1 MVGTILLPMPGKRN
15 QRTILSWSWFH
26 LAKGQLLWPVFRTC
40 GIRISSGTAEKKHK
54 ETRYWFPVYLY
65 RESPYHLEYKPF
77 FSTANWSQSLHLGIL
92 KNLLSNQSMFFPC
105 VSLFFCVPKYL
116 SLQGASCSSS
126 KSFCPLDTSW
136 YQDRFA
142 ERRCF
147 KGFASSLPW
156 GWPQT
161 NTEKCGKT
169 QLTSNM
175 FHQFHAK
182 QKPSPNK
189 LEEFPA

>member
-1 MVGTILLPMPGKRN
+1 MVPMPGKRN

-40 GIRISSGTAEKKHK
+40 GISISSGTAKMKHK

-65 RESPYHLEYKPF
+65 RESPYDLESKPF
-77 FSTANWSQSLHLGIL
+77 FSTANRGQSLHLGIFYQI
-92 KNLLSNQSMFFPC
+92 NTCFPY
-105 VSLFFCVPKYL
+105 VSLFCCVPNYL

-142 ERRCF
+142 ER
-147 KGFASSLPW
+147 K
-156 GWPQT
+156 QT
-161 NTEKCGKT
+161 NTT
-169 QLTSNM
+169 
-175 FHQFHAK
+175 AK
-182 QKPSPNK
+182 QVLLRKNRRMAKNK
-189 LEEFPA
+189 HWKKRNNSTH

>member
-1 MVGTILLPMPGKRN
+1 MVPMPGKRN

-40 GIRISSGTAEKKHK
+40 GIRISSGTAKKKHK

-65 RESPYHLEYKPF
+65 RESPYDLESKPF
-77 FSTANWSQSLHLGIL
+77 FSTANRSQSLHLGIFYQI
-92 KNLLSNQSMFFPC
+92 NMFFSY
-105 VSLFFCVPKYL
+105 VSLFAVFPTTCPSKVLHVRAQRVFAHWTHPDIRIVLPKG
-116 SLQGASCSSS
+116 SRQIQQQNRSCFP
-126 KSFCPLDTSW
+126 KI
-136 YQDRFA
+136 
-142 ERRCF
+142 E
-147 KGFASSLPW
+147 
-156 GWPQT
+156 GWPKT

-182 QKPSPNK
+182 QKPRPKK
-189 LEEFPA
+189 LEEFPT